1 MRQID
6 KMNELYRQFKGDEE
20 LVVQAYA
27 AAEKHGEV
35 KRLSNKR
42 GMTAEEYA
50 RRLYYNTF
58 LRDR

>member
-6 KMNELYRQFKGDEE
+6 KINELHRQFKGDEE

-27 AAEKHGEV
+27 SAEKRGEV
-35 KRLSNKR
+35 NRLSNKR

>member
-1 MRQID
+1 VRQID
-6 KMNELYRQFKGDEE
+6 KINELFRQFRGDQA

-35 KRLSNKR
+35 KRVSNKR
-42 GMTAEEYA
+42 EMTAEEYA

-58 LRDR
+58 LRNR